1 MEGVGMENA
10 LYLQKES
17 VSSTGVNRIRRKV
30 STGKRKTDVSFEKRQ
45 QMIAEAA
52 YMRALN
58 RNFEGGDPEAD
69 WYAAEAEIGQLISRW
84 SESHNKP

>member
-1 MEGVGMENA
+1 MENA

-17 VSSTGVNRIRRKV
+17 ASPIGVKRTRRKA
-30 STGKRKTDVSFEKRQ
+30 STGKRKADVSPEKRQ

-69 WYAAEAEIGQLISRW
+69 WYAAEAEIRLLISRGD
-84 SESHNKP
+84 EFNNKP

>member
-1 MEGVGMENA
+1 MENA

-17 VSSTGVNRIRRKV
+17 ASPTGVKRTRRKASTGQK
-30 STGKRKTDVSFEKRQ
+30 KADVSFEKRQ

-84 SESHNKP
+84 GESHN